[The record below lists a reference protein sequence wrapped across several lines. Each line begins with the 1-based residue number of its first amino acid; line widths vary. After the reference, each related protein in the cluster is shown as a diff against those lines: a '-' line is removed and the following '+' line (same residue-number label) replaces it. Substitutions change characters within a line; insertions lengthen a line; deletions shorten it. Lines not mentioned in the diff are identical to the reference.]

1 MIDWPQNVLISIT
14 IRQLCI
20 WDLSMMETLLFL
32 LSFCWYL
39 PWKIKHGWWNKHTID
54 WLIDLKNF
62 WFHSQSDNF
71 VSVISVWWRPMQTTS
86 KPLSTIARD
95 KWLVSFQSL
104 RGLAD
109 ISYDAPCT
117 FVQLACHFWAK
128 WCSMYLQLK
137 TVNIKRHCFRRE
149 AENWWASLW
158 DASQIRGWTVETGQ
172 TGPDN
177 GFKLLNTE
185 Y

>member
-1 MIDWPQNVLISIT
+1 MFWSQSQRDKRKECLS
-14 IRQLCI
+14 LFCI
-20 WDLSMMETLLFL
+20 CDLSMMETLLFL

-54 WLIDLKNF
+54 WLIDLKKKL
-62 WFHSQSDNF
+62 FHSQSDNF

-117 FVQLACHFWAK
+117 TLMSLLGKMMFNV
-128 WCSMYLQLK
+128 YIQLK
-137 TVNIKRHCFRRE
+137 TCVGYKSEHQKTLLQTRSGKPMSFFMRCFP
-149 AENWWASLW
+149 NTW
-158 DASQIRGWTVETGQ
+158 
-172 TGPDN
+172 
-177 GFKLLNTE
+177 LNSWNRANRSW
-185 Y
+185 

>member
-1 MIDWPQNVLISIT
+1 MNYDIYNLK
-14 IRQLCI
+14 LAL
-20 WDLSMMETLLFL
+20 DL
-32 LSFCWYL
+32 
-39 PWKIKHGWWNKHTID
+39 
-54 WLIDLKNF
+54 
-62 WFHSQSDNF
+62 
-71 VSVISVWWRPMQTTS
+71 
-86 KPLSTIARD
+86 
-95 KWLVSFQSL
+95 
-104 RGLAD
+104 
-109 ISYDAPCT
+109 
-117 FVQLACHFWAK
+117 
-128 WCSMYLQLK
+128 